1 MWGNMDLSQ
10 VLPLHD
16 GCRGVLEN
24 KTKSLMWGNQAV
36 KEKVNTIHLTAP
48 QHSCHLAQHPEEWA
62 DIHIGALRALYLM
75 LVSQQSWKEK
85 QKRAIS
91 CSSYTMG
98 QNHPKKL
105 VEVSAQETGTQGGCR
120 LDFTS
125 TSVLFIFASLQYYQL
140 LLHMDDPY
148 CALVKWYHIML
159 LCFYH
164 QTLLMKKSPGL
175 PRFICSIYFPKT
187 LFWIKHLR

>member
-1 MWGNMDLSQ
+1 M
-10 VLPLHD
+10 
-16 GCRGVLEN
+16 REN
-24 KTKSLMWGNQAV
+24 KMYSLVALLSTMRIQA
-36 KEKVNTIHLTAP
+36 THA
-48 QHSCHLAQHPEEWA
+48 
-62 DIHIGALRALYLM
+62 GAVRALFSTM
-75 LVSQQSWKEK
+75 VRSQSRACSAASMSDFLFQQLCGTNL
-85 QKRAIS
+85 QKFL
-91 CSSYTMG
+91 
-98 QNHPKKL
+98 HK
-105 VEVSAQETGTQGGCR
+105 ETGTQSGCR

-125 TSVLFIFASLQYYQL
+125 TSVLFIFASLQCYQL

>member
-1 MWGNMDLSQ
+1 MIGNKMNSPTILFTTMRSEQ
-10 VLPLHD
+10 ISTLGPLEL
-16 GCRGVLEN
+16 CRLQWSDD
-24 KTKSLMWGNQAV
+24 KAS
-36 KEKVNTIHLTAP
+36 
-48 QHSCHLAQHPEEWA
+48 
-62 DIHIGALRALYLM
+62 ALWSRYELFPVPATP
-75 LVSQQSWKEK
+75 WD
-85 QKRAIS
+85 RAIQ
-91 CSSYTMG
+91 
-98 QNHPKKL
+98 QNLWKFLHK
-105 VEVSAQETGTQGGCR
+105 ETGTQGGCR
-120 LDFTS
+120 HDFTS